1 MSDGVP
7 FSEFM
12 DGALYDP
19 ATGFYA
25 VEGRAGRRGDFLT
38 SPEVGPL
45 FGALVA
51 ERLDREWDHLG
62 RPDPF
67 VVVDAG
73 AGPGTLARTVALA
86 SPRCAP
92 AMRYVLVEASASQR
106 RRHAEHLDG
115 WMGEVDAEGLARFV
129 TAADTG
135 PRFASSTVLPE
146 GFDGVIV
153 ANELLDNLPFDIV
166 RRTPGGAEMLTVI
179 DAGPVTA
186 TRAVELPAEVA
197 ALLVG
202 VPLGTWVPWQHRARR
217 WVAEALASLRRGTVI
232 VLEYGDTTEALAARP
247 ESGWL
252 RTYAGHERGVDP
264 FSDPGSRDITVDVDI
279 DQLSLD
285 HAPDLITTQREWLV
299 ALGIDALVTE
309 GRRLWHERATA
320 PDLVALRGR
329 SRVGEAE
336 ALCDRSGLGAHLVL
350 EWHRHPTWSSGEAD
364 R

>member
-1 MSDGVP
+1 MSVGVP

-19 ATGFYA
+19 VIGFYA
-25 VEGRAGRRGDFLT
+25 TDGRAGRRGDFLT

-51 ERLDREWDHLG
+51 ERLDREWDRLG

-73 AGPGTLARTVALA
+73 AGPGTLARAIALA

-92 AMRYVLVEASASQR
+92 AVRYVLMEASASQR
-106 RRHAEHLDG
+106 RRHAAHLEG
-115 WMGEVDAEGLARFV
+115 WVGEVDAAGLARFV
-129 TAADTG
+129 TATG
-135 PRFASSTVLPE
+135 SGPCFASSTVLPVDI
-146 GFDGVIV
+146 DGVIV

-166 RRTPGGAEMLTVI
+166 RRTPGGAEMLTVV
-179 DAGPVTA
+179 DGGPTTGSTPV
-186 TRAVELPAEVA
+186 VLPDEVA
-197 ALLVG
+197 ALLDR
-202 VPLGTWVPWQHRARR
+202 VPMGTWVPWQHRARR
-217 WVAEALASLRRGTVI
+217 WVADAMASLRRGSVI
-232 VLEYGDTTEALAARP
+232 VLDYGDTTDALAARP
-247 ESGWL
+247 ASGWL
-252 RTYAGHERGVDP
+252 RTYAAHERGGDP
-264 FSDPGSRDITVDVDI
+264 FTDPGSRDITGDVDV

-285 HAPDLITTQREWLV
+285 RPPDLITTQEEWLRE
-299 ALGIDALVTE
+299 LGIDTLVAE

-336 ALCDRSGLGAHLVL
+336 ALCDRSGLGAHRVL
-350 EWHRHPTWSSGEAD
+350 EWHRRGTWSAD
-364 R
+364 EPDR

>member
-45 FGALVA
+45 FGALMA
-51 ERLDREWDHLG
+51 ERLDREWDLLG

-73 AGPGTLARTVALA
+73 AGPGTLARAVALA

-92 AMRYVLVEASASQR
+92 AVRYVLMEVTASQR

-115 WMGEVDAEGLARFV
+115 WVGEVDAGGLARFV
-129 TAADTG
+129 TAAGSG
-135 PRFASSTVLPE
+135 PRFASSAVLPVE
-146 GFDGVIV
+146 VDGVIV

-166 RRTPGGAEMLTVI
+166 RRTPGGAEMLTVV
-179 DAGPVTA
+179 DGGPT
-186 TRAVELPAEVA
+186 TGSIPVELPEEVA
-197 ALLVG
+197 ALLARAPV
-202 VPLGTWVPWQHRARR
+202 GTWMPWQHRARQ
-217 WVAEALASLRRGTVI
+217 WVADALASLRRGTVI
-232 VLEYGDTTEALAARP
+232 VLDYGDTTDALAVRP
-247 ESGWL
+247 ATGWL
-252 RTYAGHERGVDP
+252 RTYAAHERGADP
-264 FSDPGSRDITVDVDI
+264 FSAPGSRDITCDVDI
-279 DQLSLD
+279 DQLALD
-285 HAPDLITTQREWLV
+285 QSPDLVTTQGEWLEG
-299 ALGIDALVTE
+299 LGIDALVAE

-329 SRVGEAE
+329 SRVREAE

-350 EWHRHPTWSSGEAD
+350 EWHRRPPWSAEEAD